1 MSFVRTKGVRL
12 TEVEWTFRIG
22 KDELGIPSIG
32 HQRQER
38 GLAHILIC
46 FLSYVLW
53 DTLAQ

>member
-1 MSFVRTKGVRL
+1 LSFVRTKGVRL